1 MKHIFELKDVSVVYK
16 SGENVAALNNVS
28 LNIEEKEQ
36 VAILGPSGA
45 GKSTLLN
52 VLSGLECVTEGEVL
66 YSGTSLYRLK
76 EKELS
81 DIRLKK
87 FGFVFQAFHL
97 IPNLNV
103 QDNILLPAL
112 TAYGKAEKE
121 WFSYLVE
128 KLQINHRMNHTP
140 GQLSGGECQRVAIA
154 RALINKPE
162 VLFADEPSGNLD
174 TQNGQ
179 AVFDLLFDYANE
191 NGKTLI
197 YVTHDLE
204 KADLAK
210 RKISIKDG
218 AIC

>member
-16 SGENVAALNNVS
+16 SGGNVAALKDVS

-36 VAILGPSGA
+36 IAILGPSGA

-66 YSGTSLYRLK
+66 YSGTSLYKLK
-76 EKELS
+76 ERELS

-128 KLQINHRMNHTP
+128 KLQINHRMNHTS

>member
-1 MKHIFELKDVSVVYK
+1 MLLEVKGVEKRFKSLDVLKGISLSVNT
-16 SGENVAALNNVS
+16 GDAAV
-28 LNIEEKEQ
+28 
-36 VAILGPSGA
+36 ILGPSGA

-66 YSGTSLYRLK
+66 YSGTSLYKLK
-76 EKELS
+76 ERELS
-81 DIRLKK
+81 DIRLKE